1 MTGAVTGD
9 LTGAVSGTTGSFSSN
24 LTVGSGS
31 TMGSAGVTTF
41 SGTSD
46 VHLLDNVKLNIGDG
60 PDLQL
65 SHSGTNSV
73 IDNNTGGLY
82 IRNNV
87 GGEVG

>member
-1 MTGAVTGD
+1 MSKN
-9 LTGAVSGTTGSFSSN
+9 LSG
-24 LTVGSGS
+24 
-31 TMGSAGVTTF
+31 
-41 SGTSD
+41 
-46 VHLLDNVKLNIGDG
+46 DNVKLNIGDG

-87 GGEVG
+87 GGDVGGDSKAKDRNKSDEKKEEEKDHKN